1 MRPNARRSPV
11 SLLGSSSPGDSE
23 PPETNHPS
31 AGQLEATAFGW
42 LAEPEAQAI
51 RSHAA
56 SCAVCAA
63 SLRAEERVRDRLG
76 LLRQGEPRMDVAGHV
91 LARLDHLVR
100 PRAWRRPSRGALVV
114 LSLVAA
120 GVLVAS
126 RSELRRTARRLGA
139 LIALST

>member
-1 MRPNARRSPV
+1 MP
-11 SLLGSSSPGDSE
+11 LLGSSSPGDAD

-56 SCAVCAA
+56 SCAACAA
-63 SLRAEERVRDRLG
+63 SLRAEDMLHDRLA
-76 LLRQGEPRMDVAGHV
+76 LLRHGEPRMDVVGHV
-91 LARLDHLVR
+91 LARLDHVVR
-100 PRAWRRPSRGALVV
+100 PRAWHRPGRTAVVV
-114 LSLVAA
+114 LSLVLA

-126 RSELRRTARRLGA
+126 RSELRRTARRLSA
-139 LIALST
+139 VIVPLT

>member
-1 MRPNARRSPV
+1 V

-91 LARLDHLVR
+91 LARLDHFVR